1 MIAVEYIGHTSDDG
15 RKQLLLDHLNG
26 TSKLCRENANE
37 FWADIA
43 EFVGQIH
50 DIGKYTSGFQKR
62 INGAENIRVEHAIC
76 GAKEVAKAP
85 PKSYVPMIEYCVAGH
100 HSGLPDGGTKVDGEE
115 DSTLHGRMKRKT
127 GDYSAYENEVKLEYP
142 KDNLRELFDV
152 SNQREIIERYSFFTR
167 YLFSCLTDADFI
179 DTERFVT
186 PNTDRGIDGDFQKAY
201 EKVCEK
207 LNSFKIETKLQESRS
222 IIQEQVYKSVESN
235 ANVYTLNMPT
245 GSGKTLCSIRA
256 ALKTA
261 IENKKK
267 RIIYVIPY
275 VSIIEQTAK
284 VFEDIFGDVL
294 PVLQHHSNY
303 DFDDDKNEDE
313 NEITSEKLKRSCEN
327 WDAKLIVTTNIQF
340 FESLYHYKGRRL
352 RKLHNLADS
361 VIIFDEIH
369 MLPIDY
375 IQPCLR
381 AIGYVTKYL
390 NSTAILMSA
399 TMPNYDKFMERYM
412 SDVKIENAV
421 KDTSLFN
428 VFDKCRYEYI
438 GKCELASLAEKAQE
452 YDNALIIVN
461 KRKTAREL
469 YDICSGNK
477 YHLSTYMTP
486 LHRSEIIAKIKE
498 DIKNGINTTVIST
511 SLIEAGV
518 DLDFKAVFREIAGID
533 NVLQSGGRCNREGKM
548 DMGDVFVFETD
559 GGNYQTK
566 KKSDIIIRANIT
578 RNLFEEFEN
587 ISTDKCIKEYY
598 GRLLNYKEKKIEE
611 NTITAIMGND
621 LRIDGIPFRTYAESF
636 NFIDNQV
643 IGIVI
648 PCDENRGL
656 IKELKD
662 GKLSVK
668 RNLQRYSAS
677 VNKDEF
683 KELFQIGIIETLD
696 CGVCILANTDYYKS
710 DVGLTLENDVDCF
723 I

>member
-1 MIAVEYIGHTSDDG
+1 MEYIGHTSDDG

-201 EKVCEK
+201 EKVCKK

-412 SDVKIENAV
+412 SGVKIENAV

-533 NVLQSGGRCNREGKM
+533 NILQSGGRCNREGKM

-710 DVGLTLENDVDCF
+710 DVGLTLENDVNYF
-723 I
+723 V

>member
-1 MIAVEYIGHTSDDG
+1 MEYIGHTSEDG

-50 DIGKYTSGFQKR
+50 NIGKYTSGFQKR

-100 HSGLPDGGTKVDGEE
+100 HSGLPDGGTKVDSEE

-261 IENKKK
+261 IENEKK

-284 VFEDIFGDVL
+284 VFEDIFGDVI

-327 WDAKLIVTTNIQF
+327 WDTKLIVTTNIQF

-412 SDVKIENAV
+412 SGVKIENAV

-469 YDICSGNK
+469 YDMCSGNK

-533 NVLQSGGRCNREGKM
+533 NILQSGGRCNREGKM

>member
-1 MIAVEYIGHTSDDG
+1 MEYIGHTSEDG

-26 TSKLCRENANE
+26 TAKLCRENANG
-37 FWADIA
+37 FLTDMA
-43 EFVGQIH
+43 EFIGKIH
-50 DIGKYTSGFQKR
+50 DIGKYTVAFQQR

-76 GAKEVAKAP
+76 GAKEVAKSP
-85 PKSYVPMIEYCVAGH
+85 PKSYLPMIEYCIAGH
-100 HSGLPDGGTKVDGEE
+100 HSGLPDGGTRADGEE
-115 DSTLHGRMKRKT
+115 ESTLHGRMKRKT
-127 GDYSAYENEVKLEYP
+127 GDYSAYKNEVKLEYP
-142 KDNLRELFDV
+142 NDNLKELFADCKTE
-152 SNQREIIERYSFFTR
+152 REIIERYSFFTR

-179 DTERFVT
+179 DTERFVI
-186 PNTDRGIDGDFQKAY
+186 PDTDRGIDGDFQKAY
-201 EKVCEK
+201 DKVCKK
-207 LNSFKIETKLQESRS
+207 LNSFKIETELQKTRS
-222 IIQEQVYKSVESN
+222 VIQEQVYKSVESN
-235 ANVYTLNMPT
+235 ADIYTLNMPT

-275 VSIIEQTAK
+275 TSIIEQTAE
-284 VFEDIFGDVL
+284 VFEGIFGDVL

-303 DFDDDKNEDE
+303 DFDDDENSDE
-313 NEITSEKLKRSCEN
+313 NEKSAEKLKRACEN

-361 VIIFDEIH
+361 VIVFDEIH
-369 MLPIDY
+369 MLPINY

-399 TMPNYDKFMERYM
+399 TMPNYDEFMDKYV
-412 SDVKIENAV
+412 SGVKIENAV
-421 KDTSLFN
+421 KDKSLFN

-438 GKCELASLAEKAQE
+438 GKCELTSLVEKAQG

-469 YDICSGNK
+469 YDICGGNK

-498 DIKNGINTTVIST
+498 DIKNGISTTVIST

-518 DLDFKAVFREIAGID
+518 DLDFRAVFRENAGID
-533 NVLQSGGRCNREGKM
+533 NILQSGGRCNREGKM
-548 DMGDVFVFETD
+548 DKGDVFVFETD
-559 GGNYQTK
+559 GGKNEIQL
-566 KKSDIIIRANIT
+566 KSNIT
-578 RNLFEEFEN
+578 RNLFDEFDN
-587 ISTDKCIKEYY
+587 ISSDKCIEEYY
-598 GRLLNYKEKKIEE
+598 SRLFAFNDNNIDKS
-611 NTITAIMGND
+611 TITLIMGEN
-621 LRIDGIPFRTYAESF
+621 LKIDEIPFRTYAE
-636 NFIDNQV
+636 NFKFIKNQV

-648 PCDENRGL
+648 PCDENKDL
-656 IKELKD
+656 IEQLRY

-668 RNLQRYSAS
+668 RKLQQYSAS
-677 VNKDEF
+677 VHIWELEEMI
-683 KELFQIGIIETLD
+683 KEGIIEQLD

-710 DVGLTLENDVDCF
+710 DVGLTLKNDVDYF

>member
-1 MIAVEYIGHTSDDG
+1 MEYIGHTSDDG

-115 DSTLHGRMKRKT
+115 DPTLHGRMKRKT

-412 SDVKIENAV
+412 SGVKIENAV
-421 KDTSLFN
+421 KDTSLFS

-469 YDICSGNK
+469 YDMCSGNK

-533 NVLQSGGRCNREGKM
+533 NILQSGGRCNREGEM

-611 NTITAIMGND
+611 NTITSIMGND

>member
-1 MIAVEYIGHTSDDG
+1 MEYIGHTSDDG
-15 RKQLLLDHLNG
+15 RKQPLLDHLNG

-50 DIGKYTSGFQKR
+50 DIGKYTAGFQKR

-201 EKVCEK
+201 EKVCKK

-412 SDVKIENAV
+412 SGVKIENAV

-533 NVLQSGGRCNREGKM
+533 NILQSGGRCNREGKM

-710 DVGLTLENDVDCF
+710 DVGLALENDVNYF
-723 I
+723 V

>member
-1 MIAVEYIGHTSDDG
+1 MEYIGHTSDDG

-245 GSGKTLCSIRA
+245 GSRKTLCSIRA

-412 SDVKIENAV
+412 SGVKIENAV

>member
-1 MIAVEYIGHTSDDG
+1 MEYIGHTSDDG

-201 EKVCEK
+201 EKVCKK

-313 NEITSEKLKRSCEN
+313 NEITSEKLKCSCEN

-412 SDVKIENAV
+412 SGVKIENAV

-533 NVLQSGGRCNREGKM
+533 NILQSGGRCNREGKM

-710 DVGLTLENDVDCF
+710 DVGLALENDVNYF
-723 I
+723 V

>member
-179 DTERFVT
+179 DTERFAT

-412 SDVKIENAV
+412 SGVKIENAV

>member
-1 MIAVEYIGHTSDDG
+1 M
-15 RKQLLLDHLNG
+15 DHLNG

-50 DIGKYTSGFQKR
+50 DIGKYTSDFQKR

-179 DTERFVT
+179 DMERFVT

-412 SDVKIENAV
+412 SGVKIENAV

-469 YDICSGNK
+469 YDMCSGNK

-486 LHRSEIIAKIKE
+486 LHRSEIIVKIKE

-518 DLDFKAVFREIAGID
+518 DLDFKAVFREMAGID
-533 NVLQSGGRCNREGKM
+533 NILQSGGRCNREGKM

-559 GGNYQTK
+559 GGKGEIQL
-566 KKSDIIIRANIT
+566 KSNIT
-578 RNLFEEFEN
+578 RNLFEEFDN
-587 ISTDKCIKEYY
+587 ISTDKCIEEYY
-598 GRLLNYKEKKIEE
+598 SRLFAFNDGNIDKS
-611 NTITAIMGND
+611 TITSLMGGN
-621 LRIDGIPFRTYAESF
+621 LRFDEIPFRTYAE
-636 NFIDNQV
+636 NFKFIKNQV

-648 PCDENRGL
+648 PRDENKDL
-656 IKELKD
+656 IEQLRY

-668 RNLQRYSAS
+668 RKLQQYSAS
-677 VNKDEF
+677 VHIWELEEMI
-683 KELFQIGIIETLD
+683 KEGIIEQLD

-710 DVGLTLENDVDCF
+710 DVGLTLENDVDYF
-723 I
+723 V

>member
-1 MIAVEYIGHTSDDG
+1 MIAMEYIGHTSDDG

-50 DIGKYTSGFQKR
+50 DIGKYTAGFQKR

-186 PNTDRGIDGDFQKAY
+186 PNTDRGIGGDFQKAY

-412 SDVKIENAV
+412 SGVKIENAV

-533 NVLQSGGRCNREGKM
+533 NILQSGGRCNREGKM

>member
-1 MIAVEYIGHTSDDG
+1 MEYIGHTSDDG

-43 EFVGQIH
+43 KFVGQIH

-115 DSTLHGRMKRKT
+115 DPTLHGRMKRKT

-261 IENKKK
+261 IGNKKK

-361 VIIFDEIH
+361 VIIFDEMH

-412 SDVKIENAV
+412 SGAKIENAV

-533 NVLQSGGRCNREGKM
+533 NILQSGGRCNREGKM

>member
-186 PNTDRGIDGDFQKAY
+186 SNTDRGIDGDFQKAY

-412 SDVKIENAV
+412 SGVKIENAV

-643 IGIVI
+643 TGIVI

>member
-1 MIAVEYIGHTSDDG
+1 MEYIGHTSDDG

-186 PNTDRGIDGDFQKAY
+186 SNTDRGIDGDFQKAY

-412 SDVKIENAV
+412 SGVKIENAV

-469 YDICSGNK
+469 YNICSGNK

>member
-76 GAKEVAKAP
+76 GAKEVTKAP

-412 SDVKIENAV
+412 SGVKIENAV

>member
-1 MIAVEYIGHTSDDG
+1 MEYIGHTSDDG

-76 GAKEVAKAP
+76 GAKEVAEAP

-412 SDVKIENAV
+412 SGVKIENAV

>member
-1 MIAVEYIGHTSDDG
+1 MEYIGHTSDDG

-261 IENKKK
+261 IENEKK

-412 SDVKIENAV
+412 SGVKIENAV

>member
-1 MIAVEYIGHTSDDG
+1 MEYIGHTSDDG
-15 RKQLLLDHLNG
+15 RKQPLLDHLNG

-50 DIGKYTSGFQKR
+50 DIGKYTSAFQKR

-412 SDVKIENAV
+412 SGVKIENAV

-469 YDICSGNK
+469 YDMCSGNK

-533 NVLQSGGRCNREGKM
+533 NILQSGGRCNREGKM

-611 NTITAIMGND
+611 NTITSIMGND

>member
-1 MIAVEYIGHTSDDG
+1 MEYIGHTSEDG

-100 HSGLPDGGTKVDGEE
+100 HSGLPDGGTKVDSEE

-261 IENKKK
+261 IENEKK

-284 VFEDIFGDVL
+284 VFEDIFGDVI

-375 IQPCLR
+375 IQPCLK
-381 AIGYVTKYL
+381 GYRV
-390 NSTAILMSA
+390 
-399 TMPNYDKFMERYM
+399 
-412 SDVKIENAV
+412 
-421 KDTSLFN
+421 
-428 VFDKCRYEYI
+428 
-438 GKCELASLAEKAQE
+438 
-452 YDNALIIVN
+452 
-461 KRKTAREL
+461 
-469 YDICSGNK
+469 
-477 YHLSTYMTP
+477 
-486 LHRSEIIAKIKE
+486 
-498 DIKNGINTTVIST
+498 
-511 SLIEAGV
+511 
-518 DLDFKAVFREIAGID
+518 
-533 NVLQSGGRCNREGKM
+533 
-548 DMGDVFVFETD
+548 
-559 GGNYQTK
+559 
-566 KKSDIIIRANIT
+566 
-578 RNLFEEFEN
+578 
-587 ISTDKCIKEYY
+587 
-598 GRLLNYKEKKIEE
+598 
-611 NTITAIMGND
+611 
-621 LRIDGIPFRTYAESF
+621 
-636 NFIDNQV
+636 
-643 IGIVI
+643 
-648 PCDENRGL
+648 CDEV
-656 IKELKD
+656 
-662 GKLSVK
+662 S
-668 RNLQRYSAS
+668 
-677 VNKDEF
+677 
-683 KELFQIGIIETLD
+683 
-696 CGVCILANTDYYKS
+696 
-710 DVGLTLENDVDCF
+710 
-723 I
+723 

>member
-1 MIAVEYIGHTSDDG
+1 MEYIGHTSEDG

-50 DIGKYTSGFQKR
+50 NIGKYTSGFQKR

-100 HSGLPDGGTKVDGEE
+100 HSGLPDGGTKVDSEE

-261 IENKKK
+261 IENEKK

-284 VFEDIFGDVL
+284 VFEDIFGDVI

-412 SDVKIENAV
+412 SGVKIENAV

-469 YDICSGNK
+469 YDMCSGNK

-533 NVLQSGGRCNREGKM
+533 NILQSGGRCNREGKM

>member
-412 SDVKIENAV
+412 SGVKIENAV

-648 PCDENRGL
+648 PCDEHRGL

>member
-1 MIAVEYIGHTSDDG
+1 MEYIGHTSEDG

-100 HSGLPDGGTKVDGEE
+100 HSGLPDGGTKVDSEE

-412 SDVKIENAV
+412 SGVKIENAV

>member
-1 MIAVEYIGHTSDDG
+1 MEYIGHTSDDG

-412 SDVKIENAV
+412 SGVKIENAV

-533 NVLQSGGRCNREGKM
+533 NILQSGGRCNREGKM

-710 DVGLTLENDVDCF
+710 DVGLALENDVNYF
-723 I
+723 V

>member
-1 MIAVEYIGHTSDDG
+1 MEYIGHTSDDG
-15 RKQLLLDHLNG
+15 RKQPLLDHLNG

-469 YDICSGNK
+469 YDMCSGNK

-533 NVLQSGGRCNREGKM
+533 NILQSGGRCNREGKM

-611 NTITAIMGND
+611 NTITSIMGND

-710 DVGLTLENDVDCF
+710 DVGLTLENDVDYF
-723 I
+723 V

>member
-1 MIAVEYIGHTSDDG
+1 MEYIGHTSDDG

-50 DIGKYTSGFQKR
+50 DIGKYTSDFQKR

-152 SNQREIIERYSFFTR
+152 SNQREIIEMYSFFTR

-201 EKVCEK
+201 EKVYEK

-412 SDVKIENAV
+412 SGVKIENAV

-533 NVLQSGGRCNREGKM
+533 NILQSGGRCNREGKM

-710 DVGLTLENDVDCF
+710 DVGLALENDVNYF
-723 I
+723 V

>member
-100 HSGLPDGGTKVDGEE
+100 HSGLPDGGKKVDGEE

-142 KDNLRELFDV
+142 KDNLRELFDAG
-152 SNQREIIERYSFFTR
+152 NQREIIERYSFFTR

-201 EKVCEK
+201 EKVCKK

-412 SDVKIENAV
+412 SGVKIENAV

-469 YDICSGNK
+469 YDMCSGNK

-533 NVLQSGGRCNREGKM
+533 NILQSGGRCNREGKM

>member
-1 MIAVEYIGHTSDDG
+1 MEYIGHTSDDG
-15 RKQLLLDHLNG
+15 RKQLLSDHLNG
-26 TSKLCRENANE
+26 TAKLCRENANE

-43 EFVGQIH
+43 EFTGRIH
-50 DIGKYTSGFQKR
+50 DIGKYTAGFQKR
-62 INGAENIRVEHAIC
+62 INGAESIRVEHAIC
-76 GAKEVAKAP
+76 GAQEVAKSP

-100 HSGLPDGGTKVDGEE
+100 HSGLPDGGTKADGEE

-127 GDYSAYENEVKLEYP
+127 GDYSAYESEIKLEYP

-152 SNQREIIERYSFFTR
+152 SNPREIIERYSFFTR

-186 PNTDRGIDGDFQKAY
+186 PDTDRGIDGDFQKAY

-340 FESLYHYKGRRL
+340 FESLYHYKSKRL

-399 TMPNYDKFMERYM
+399 TMPNYDKFMERYT
-412 SDVKIENAV
+412 SGVKIENAV

-438 GKCELASLAEKAQE
+438 GKCELVSLAEKAQG

-469 YDICSGNK
+469 YDICTGNK

-486 LHRSEIIAKIKE
+486 LHRSEIIAKIKD
-498 DIKNGINTTVIST
+498 DIENGINTTVIST

-518 DLDFKAVFREIAGID
+518 DLDFKAVFREIAGVD
-533 NVLQSGGRCNREGKM
+533 NILQSGGRCNREGKM

-559 GGNYQTK
+559 CVNYQTK

-578 RNLFEEFEN
+578 RNLFEEFGN

-611 NTITAIMGND
+611 NTITSIMGND

-668 RNLQRYSAS
+668 RNLQRYSVS

>member
-1 MIAVEYIGHTSDDG
+1 MEYIGHTSDDG

-207 LNSFKIETKLQESRS
+207 LNSFKIESKLQESRS

-412 SDVKIENAV
+412 SGVKIENAV

>member
-1 MIAVEYIGHTSDDG
+1 MEYIGHTSDDG

-186 PNTDRGIDGDFQKAY
+186 SNTDRGIDGDFQKAY

-412 SDVKIENAV
+412 SGVKIENAV

-533 NVLQSGGRCNREGKM
+533 NILQSGGRCNREGKM

>member
-100 HSGLPDGGTKVDGEE
+100 HSGLPDGGTKVDSEE

-412 SDVKIENAV
+412 SGVKIENAV

>member
-50 DIGKYTSGFQKR
+50 DIGKYTSGSQKR

-412 SDVKIENAV
+412 SGVKIENAV

>member
-43 EFVGQIH
+43 KFVGQIH

-186 PNTDRGIDGDFQKAY
+186 PNTDRGMDGDFQKAY

-412 SDVKIENAV
+412 SGVKIENAV

-438 GKCELASLAEKAQE
+438 GKCELTSLAEKAQE

-469 YDICSGNK
+469 YDMCSGNK

-533 NVLQSGGRCNREGKM
+533 NILQSGGRCNREGKM

>member
-1 MIAVEYIGHTSDDG
+1 MEYIGHTSDDG

-43 EFVGQIH
+43 KFVGQIH

-201 EKVCEK
+201 EKVCKK

-412 SDVKIENAV
+412 SGVKIENAV

-533 NVLQSGGRCNREGKM
+533 NILQSGGRCNREGKM

-710 DVGLTLENDVDCF
+710 DVGLALENDVNYF
-723 I
+723 V

>member
-1 MIAVEYIGHTSDDG
+1 MEYIGHTSDDG

-412 SDVKIENAV
+412 SGVKIENAV

-710 DVGLTLENDVDCF
+710 DVDLTLENDVDCF

>member
-1 MIAVEYIGHTSDDG
+1 MIAMEYIGHTSDDG

-50 DIGKYTSGFQKR
+50 DIGKYTSDFQKR

-179 DTERFVT
+179 DMERFVT

-412 SDVKIENAV
+412 SGVKIENAV

-469 YDICSGNK
+469 YDMCSGNK

-486 LHRSEIIAKIKE
+486 LHRSEIIVKIKE

-518 DLDFKAVFREIAGID
+518 DLDFKAVFREMAGID
-533 NVLQSGGRCNREGKM
+533 NILQSGGRCNREGKM

-559 GGNYQTK
+559 GGKGEIQL
-566 KKSDIIIRANIT
+566 KSNIT
-578 RNLFEEFEN
+578 RNLFEEFDN
-587 ISTDKCIKEYY
+587 ISTDKCIEEYY
-598 GRLLNYKEKKIEE
+598 SRLFAFNDGNIDKS
-611 NTITAIMGND
+611 TITSLMGGN
-621 LRIDGIPFRTYAESF
+621 LRFDEIPFRTYAE
-636 NFIDNQV
+636 NFKFIKNQV

-648 PCDENRGL
+648 PHDENKDL
-656 IKELKD
+656 IEQLRY

-668 RNLQRYSAS
+668 RKLQQYSAS
-677 VNKDEF
+677 VHIWELEEMI
-683 KELFQIGIIETLD
+683 KEGIIEQLD

-710 DVGLTLENDVDCF
+710 DVGLTLENDVDYF
-723 I
+723 V